1 MRYEARL
8 LTQLSKHWHS
18 RQLPLRICFW
28 DGHIADLGPQPCVQV
43 RLKAP
48 QAVRHFLS
56 PNLDRLGCAYVEGEI
71 DIEGPLPAVMSIA
84 EQLSGDMPR
93 RRSRTMLKY
102 FIRRHTRQR
111 DARAIQYHYDVSND
125 FYALWLDRNMVYS
138 CAYFKTGEEDI
149 HRAQE
154 QKLDH
159 ICRKLRLRPGEQFL
173 DIGCGWGGLIRWAA
187 KHYGVKAVGVTLSR
201 QQYAYA
207 KARVE
212 AEGLAGQ
219 VEVRL
224 QDYRDIPGENAFD
237 KVASVGMFEH
247 VGLKNLP
254 VYFHSIQRLLK
265 EGGLVLNHGITTR
278 DPTQQDGGPNTD
290 SFIHQYVF
298 PDGEL
303 PHVSRAAL
311 EMEQQHLEVQDVECL
326 RPHYA
331 QTLMHWVTRLEAQR
345 EQAIAMV
352 GEKRY
357 RIWRIYMA
365 GCAHAFERG
374 WVSIHQLLASKQTQ
388 PGLAPCPWTREYQ
401 YGSAPADGAQ
411 LAQPR
416 WPDGSVAPRH
426 REAIQPEQ
434 LAG

>member
-1 MRYEARL
+1 MLEKQLMRFVEDL
-8 LTQLSKHWHS
+8 
-18 RQLPLRICFW
+18 RQKQPMPLRITLW
-28 DGHIADLGPQPCVQV
+28 NGSSTALSDAPRVE
-43 RLKAP
+43 LKLR
-48 QAVRHFLS
+48 QAGAAKYLLNPS
-56 PNLDRLGCAYVEGEI
+56 LDRLGEAFVEGLVDVDG
-71 DIEGPLPAVMSIA
+71 DIRDVIAVAEGLAQHGDTERGLGRLPGW
-84 EQLSGDMPR
+84 LS
-93 RRSRTMLKY
+93 
-102 FIRRHTRQR
+102 RHTRKSDR
-111 DARAIQYHYDVSND
+111 KAIEYHYDVSNE
-125 FYALWLDRNMVYS
+125 FYSLWLDPQMLYS
-138 CAYFKTGEEDI
+138 CAYFPQGDEDLAT
-149 HRAQE
+149 AQTL
-154 QKLDH
+154 KLEH
-159 ICRKLRLRPGEQFL
+159 ICRKLMISPGQTLL
-173 DIGCGWGGLIRWAA
+173 DIGCGWGALAIHAA
-187 KHYGVKAVGVTLSR
+187 RHHGARVVGVTLSTNQYELARERVR
-201 QQYAYA
+201 QAGLED
-207 KARVE
+207 RVE
-212 AEGLAGQ
+212 I
-219 VEVRL
+219 RL
-224 QDYRDIPGENAFD
+224 QDYRDIPGDAVFD
-237 KVASVGMFEH
+237 RISSVGMFEH

-278 DPTQQDGGPNTD
+278 DPAQQDGGPNTD